1 MSDFHDNYRRQLVTA
16 AGSLFD
22 TPNARRQLERR
33 RPRRMPLL
41 AMVALGALLLA
52 AAALGATQIIGFG
65 APVAPTHAR
74 GRQHATRNSGVGL
87 PLAHGE
93 GTPAF
98 AQPLAISVPDPGG
111 GLPWGMRVVR
121 TTRGLLCPQIGRL
134 LDGRLGVLGEDGEFD
149 NDGLFH
155 ELPASALEPDTCL
168 TPSAWSIL
176 SEVGVPAAGAL
187 QSPATSCLAPWL
199 HARASSPP
207 RCAARDER
215 LVGFGVL
222 GPNAV
227 SVSYIAGGRLHTVAT
242 AGRLGAYLVVLPVP
256 AKLAR
261 NVPALGGKGGLLGGF
276 PIGAGRGEVVSRLI
290 FRFDGRLCQTGFDR
304 LAHGP
309 PQCTTQRAVQRLLAA
324 RIPHGLRTSVAL
336 RARKAPGGYELQL
349 AFAAPAAVSNASIA
363 YSVQVSRPSSA
374 ACGRGGIWGQSIERD
389 VARGQRLHVSEFV
402 PQPPRCHGVVEG
414 RVLLGAQTGAPSLL
428 SDHEQTLA
436 RFSFDLR

>member
-1 MSDFHDNYRRQLVTA
+1 MSDFHDDYRRQLVTA

-22 TPNARRQLERR
+22 TPNARRQLERG

-41 AMVALGALLLA
+41 AMVALAVLLLA

-65 APVAPTHAR
+65 APVAPTHAS

-98 AQPLAISVPDPGG
+98 AQPLALSVPDPGG
-111 GLPWGMRVVR
+111 GLPWGMRIVR

-134 LDGRLGVLGEDGEFD
+134 LDGRLGVLGEDGEFHD
-149 NDGLFH
+149 DGLFH
-155 ELPASALEPDTCL
+155 ELPTSVLEPDTCL

-187 QSPATSCLAPWL
+187 QSLATSCLAPWL
-199 HARASSPP
+199 HARASSAP
-207 RCAARDER
+207 RCPARDER
-215 LVGFGVL
+215 LIGFGVL

-227 SVSYIAGGRLHTVAT
+227 SVSYIADGRLNTVAT

-256 AKLAR
+256 AKLAH

-304 LAHGP
+304 QPDGP
-309 PQCTTQRAVQRLLAA
+309 PQCTTQLAAQRLLVPS
-324 RIPHGLRTSVAL
+324 IPHGLHTSVAL
-336 RARKAPGGYELQL
+336 HARRAPGGYELEL
-349 AFAAPAAVSNASIA
+349 AFAAPAAVSNADIA

-389 VARGQRLHVSEFV
+389 VARGQRLRLSEFV
-402 PQPPRCHGVVEG
+402 PQPPGCHGVVKG
-414 RVLLGAQTGAPSLL
+414 RVLLGAQTGAPGPLRGR
-428 SDHEQTLA
+428 EQTVG